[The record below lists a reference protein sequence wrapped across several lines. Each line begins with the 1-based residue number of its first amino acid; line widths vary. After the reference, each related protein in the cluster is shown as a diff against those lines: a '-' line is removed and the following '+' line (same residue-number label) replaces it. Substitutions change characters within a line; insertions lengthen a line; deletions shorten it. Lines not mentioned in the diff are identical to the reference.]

1 MKINCWEKKDRLK
14 KLFLCDP
21 TWVGHSP
28 QGMCHSVWNWDYYL
42 ASFSFGL
49 FLFGSW
55 YTALQHG
62 YKDEKETVQRFE
74 LAILVCTKM
83 DHYSGIKIVWCHVK
97 LISSFLFILFYN
109 NFGLLVAANINA
121 QCSDKIHFWFGQWL
135 WHSWLSSCFFHLMT
149 QIQIKSSAIYFNI
162 EETIIKKIRTGNGLF
177 YNRRFDFHH
186 FVSQVSHCRCHCLA
200 WSFVC
205 SKSSQEK
212 ELEHVCRTLKE
223 RERERKR
230 ERKRERERE
239 SLKIAWF
246 TKIRSPDLHQARS
259 TVWTCETSKL
269 LLLYSLHSHPSTL
282 SLSLQAVV
290 YDRNGQTVSNG
301 LNQQT
306 IPVWDR

>member
-1 MKINCWEKKDRLK
+1 
-14 KLFLCDP
+14 
-21 TWVGHSP
+21 
-28 QGMCHSVWNWDYYL
+28 MCHSVWNWDYYL

-230 ERKRERERE
+230 ERKRERESR
-239 SLKIAWF
+239 LKLRGSQKLGHPTC
-246 TKIRSPDLHQARS
+246 TKRVPLSGLVRHPNCCFC
-259 TVWTCETSKL
+259 T
-269 LLLYSLHSHPSTL
+269 LYILTLAL
-282 SLSLQAVV
+282 SLSFFTGGSLRQKWPNCIEWLESTDYTSV
-290 YDRNGQTVSNG
+290 G
-301 LNQQT
+301 
-306 IPVWDR
+306 